1 MKDITLNFLDLET
14 TGTNHSKDRII
25 EVYVTK
31 VRNNQ
36 TIDTFHTFLN
46 PGFRPDQFILN
57 MTSIDPADLEVA
69 PEFEEKMDE
78 LFEFLADD
86 MLVAHNARFD
96 YSFLKSEFARYGVT
110 LKNNYCCTVKLS
122 RFLYPEFPKHN
133 LDSIITR
140 IGYKEDG
147 IRHRADFDTEVIK
160 KFFYIAYDEHGQ
172 EHFEVAFKKSV
183 KQAAIPEKM
192 LGRDFSK
199 IPDTPGVYI
208 FLDKDG
214 FPLYIGKSIHLR
226 TRVMDHLYND
236 TSYNKDFQINQQ
248 MTDIKIIPT
257 AGEIGALLRESA
269 LIKKYQP
276 IYNRMLRRNGS
287 MVKLRRKYDENGYS
301 RVETARESSMDTN
314 EFSEVLGVYGNEIMV
329 KTMLQGYA
337 KKHGLCSKLLGTE
350 NGKGSCFAYQLGQ
363 CNGACVG
370 KVSAEEYN
378 ELFDKVFGITKLA
391 SWPFEKPIV
400 ITEKTGDL
408 EERLLFDKWCFI
420 GTDAGTNDETIL
432 TKQVFNLDTY
442 KIIRGFLDKS
452 ETISEVI
459 AEELTRFK
467 TLDLSIDDVNIL
479 L

>member
-31 VRNNQ
+31 VKNNE
-36 TIDTFHTFLN
+36 TLATFHTFLN
-46 PGFRPDQFILN
+46 PGFRPDSFILN
-57 MTSIDPADLEVA
+57 MTSIDPQELEVS

-78 LFEFLADD
+78 LFEFLGED

-96 YSFLKSEFARYGVT
+96 YSFLKSEFARYGINI
-110 LKNNYCCTVKLS
+110 KNNYCCTVKLS
-122 RFLYPEFPKHN
+122 RFLYPEFTKHN
-133 LDSIITR
+133 LDSIIQR
-140 IGYKEDG
+140 IGYAEDG

-160 KFFYIAYDEHGQ
+160 TFFYKAFDEFGHESFEIA
-172 EHFEVAFKKSV
+172 FNKSV
-183 KQAAIPEKM
+183 KQAAIPEKL

-208 FLDKDG
+208 FLDKNN

-226 TRVMDHLYND
+226 TRIMDHLYND
-236 TSYNKDFQINQQ
+236 TSYHKDQQINQQ

-276 IYNRMLRRNGS
+276 IYNRALKRNES
-287 MVKLRRKYDENGYS
+287 MVKLRRTYDENGYS
-301 RVETARESSMDTN
+301 RVTAVRETSMDTS
-314 EFSEVLGVYGNEIMV
+314 EFVEVLGVFGNEIMV

-350 NGKGSCFAYQLGQ
+350 NGKGACFAYQLGQ
-363 CNGACVG
+363 CNGACIG
-370 KVSAEEYN
+370 KVSSEEYN

-400 ITEKTGDL
+400 ITERNGDL
-408 EERLLFDKWCFI
+408 EEKLLFDKWCFL
-420 GTDAGTNDETIL
+420 GTDAGTNEETTI
-432 TKQVFNLDTY
+432 TKQLFNLDTY
-442 KIIRGFLDKS
+442 KIIRSFLEKT

-459 AEELTRFK
+459 SDEMERFK
-467 TLDLSIDDVNIL
+467 TLNLAIEDVSVLI
-479 L
+479 